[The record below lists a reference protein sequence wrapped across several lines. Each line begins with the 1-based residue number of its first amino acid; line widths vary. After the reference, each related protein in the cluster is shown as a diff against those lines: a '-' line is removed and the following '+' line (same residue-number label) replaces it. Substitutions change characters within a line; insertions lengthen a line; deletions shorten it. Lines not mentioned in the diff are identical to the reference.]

1 MRTHLN
7 FIVSP
12 PNILLDHLVADD
24 KDLCQLA
31 YDRFSLQKLADLVKA
46 ITPSEAT
53 PGWDEDEPE
62 STSRLR
68 EVCTA
73 NLL

>member
-1 MRTHLN
+1 MRCVYSVVVTDE
-7 FIVSP
+7 VA
-12 PNILLDHLVADD
+12 DHLVCDD

-31 YDRFSLQKLADLVKA
+31 FERNSLAKLANLVRS
-46 ITPSEAT
+46 ITPNEAS

-68 EVCTA
+68 EVRPCPS
-73 NLL
+73 